1 VTGTVPLV
9 VKCIVS
15 HPEDPLV
22 GGLMTSAEGAA
33 AIPGLNILPP
43 D

>member
-1 VTGTVPLV
+1 LV
-9 VKCIVS
+9 VKNIVS

-22 GGLMTSAEGAA
+22 GGLRTSAERAA
-33 AIPGLNILPP
+33 AIPGLNILPS